1 MGINLTLHSLGVPSS
16 NVRVMF
22 KIKVLKLL
30 RVCVT
35 AVCSDACTSLVTPNP
50 TLDHHDVIA
59 SLRVCVRLAA
69 YEAQRKE
76 REAQREDAVKMRQRQ
91 AQQDKARKQR
101 ELVDDAAA
109 AKAKKSATSA
119 GADHVKERHERA
131 QQEKERR
138 LQQFSEL
145 AKTSSQA
152 YQAGARAR
160 RNAAMLNCGRCKSVE
175 NDAMCRFF
183 HSSYFFCFVLTA
195 ILSN

>member
-1 MGINLTLHSLGVPSS
+1 M
-16 NVRVMF
+16 
-22 KIKVLKLL
+22 
-30 RVCVT
+30 
-35 AVCSDACTSLVTPNP
+35 
-50 TLDHHDVIA
+50 
-59 SLRVCVRLAA
+59 RLAA

-131 QQEKERR
+131 QQEKEKR
-138 LQQFSEL
+138 LQQFNEL

-152 YQAGARAR
+152 YQAGARSR
-160 RNAAMLNCGRCKSVE
+160 RNAAMPNCGHCKSAE
-175 NDAMCRFF
+175 NDAICILF
-183 HSSYFFCFVLTA
+183 HFGNFCFVLTT
-195 ILSN
+195 IFSI